1 MWEKFTTT
9 LLRSA
14 CLSFVIRHSSFVIF
28 CKPQMSVSNSIFYF
42 FLMRSILRQIVA
54 VLALVGITSSM
65 VPAAFAVTYTAQAA
79 ADKLAASNYIVN
91 QSGNP
96 AAYRL
101 ADNLLRQEALGVT
114 ATIRGV
120 LTVPLDQY
128 VCQNKFSDV
137 TAASGWVC
145 RTAELS
151 ANAGLTNAANATFR
165 PKANLSRFEALVF
178 ALRAA
183 DLVPSEGLTQAA
195 LIQLG
200 VDNALITSSAG
211 FNATASATRGEFFQ
225 YVVRALDAA
234 ETPELCEIL
243 GTCNPTNPTIPTG
256 GAIGVSLASGTP
268 ASASVADS
276 ANANFTKF
284 NITSGATP
292 TAIST
297 VFVTRTGLST
307 NTMVENIK
315 ILDENGVQV
324 SSTGSLNSNNK
335 AQITFSPA
343 LVVPANT
350 TKAFYIRAGI
360 ANATASGNTVALGIE
375 SAADV
380 VSTATI
386 SGSFPVRGNLMTTL
400 GLDIGTLTIAT
411 DGTVTD
417 SQPNGGDT
425 NVVINKFQLATGS
438 VETVTV
444 KQIAVER
451 QGSASSTDTVNIELF
466 DVSSGQ
472 SVGTVATWDANGL
485 AVFNN
490 LNIILDKGQTKRFE
504 VRADIIGGSGLT
516 VNGDLTD
523 GNDVRVMAM
532 GNTYGFYLTP
542 TVLGGWSGQG
552 ASNQTIQSGTLT
564 VTKSVSTP
572 ASGNISA
579 GNDRHLATFDF
590 QVLGEPMK
598 ITSINIDSTIT
609 GMTYDEITNVKLIN
623 ADTGALIAGPKD
635 LVVTTEDATFTDVVI
650 LPVGTTKVKVTA
662 NLATTVANGET
673 VKIDIDNAATGI
685 VARGMQ
691 SNDSVTPSGAA
702 VAGNTLTV
710 QAGALT
716 AVTNTSPAARSIVK
730 GQQDFIFA
738 TATLSAANSGED
750 VLVSSI
756 VVESTA
762 DVAANNTA
770 SGSED
775 IDNVEL
781 WADLNSGMSARGD
794 IYETKVGDTKQFTG
808 TNDASDLLTFNLT
821 PTITVVKNGAVN
833 IAVIADLSSSAIATD
848 TFAVS
853 IDEDSGDVTASGKD
867 TGSSI
872 TVDPSGSGQAMT
884 VAANGALTVSIDSST
899 PVAGLMLDN
908 ANEHSLTVFRLA
920 ADNTENLDV
929 DSILIT
935 DDGTNGNDV
944 VASYKFYNGATLLG
958 SATPDGDGNAEL
970 FLTDGTLVIPA
981 NDYKLVTVKAVLRD
995 IDGTGFQNGDN
1006 IVVTIDGTG
1015 SDDVQSTGLAS
1026 GSAVDS
1032 DDTAVDGNSMVAYE
1046 AYPVVAFVADA
1057 GIGSAVT
1064 LGSNQLLAKIGLTN
1078 SGNKDV
1084 TFQSGDTNRFDVQ
1097 LQVVG
1102 DDTDTATETVTL
1114 KDQDGTTLDTATF
1127 SSATAGSGQLDFN
1140 MSSVGAAVGTT
1151 IPAGQTKYFYIY
1163 ADTSDLEDNGDVI
1176 QVWLDDTAADLT
1188 FGIGGTGTYAVG
1200 NVIFRGDIYG
1210 PVLSRSI

>member
-1 MWEKFTTT
+1 MKY
-9 LLRSA
+9 LVSRSI
-14 CLSFVIRHSSFVIF
+14 LFFI
-28 CKPQMSVSNSIFYF
+28 F

-79 ADKLAASNYIVN
+79 ADKLAASEFIVD
-91 QSGNP
+91 QSANP

-101 ADNLLRQEALGVT
+101 ADNLLRQEAVGT
-114 ATIRGV
+114 AANVRGV
-120 LTVPLDQY
+120 LTGTPSSY

-145 RTAELS
+145 RAAEL
-151 ANAGLTNAANATFR
+151 AAAAGITNAANATFR
-165 PKANLSRFEALVF
+165 PKDNLTRFEALVF

-183 DLVPSEGLTQAA
+183 DLITTDGLSQSA

-200 VDNALITSSAG
+200 VDNGLITSAAG
-211 FNATASATRGEFFQ
+211 FNANAAATRGEFFQ
-225 YVVRALDAA
+225 YVARGLDAL
-234 ETPELCEIL
+234 ENPLCDL
-243 GTCNPTNPTIPTG
+243 FDVGCTNPTPTPIPTG
-256 GAIGVSLASGTP
+256 GAVSVSLAPGTP
-268 ASASVADS
+268 VSASVADA

-284 NITSGATP
+284 NITSGSTP

-297 VFVTRTGLST
+297 VFVSRTGLST
-307 NTMVENIK
+307 NSMVENIK

-360 ANATASGNTVALGIE
+360 ANNTASGNTVALGIE
-375 SAADV
+375 SASDV

-386 SGSFPVRGNLMTTL
+386 GGSFPVRGNLMTTL

-417 SQPNGGDT
+417 SQPNGGDKD
-425 NVVINKFQLATGS
+425 VVINKFQLATGS

-472 SVGTVATWDANGL
+472 SVGTVSTWDANGL

-490 LNIILDKGQTKRFE
+490 LNIMLDKGQTKRFE

-523 GNDVRVMAM
+523 GSDVRVQAM

-564 VTKSVSTP
+564 VTKSVTTP

-590 QVLGEPMK
+590 QILGEPMK
-598 ITSINIDSTIT
+598 ITSINIDSTLT
-609 GMTYDEITNVKLIN
+609 GMTFDEVTNVKLIN
-623 ADTGALIAGPKD
+623 ADTGVLIAGPKD
-635 LVVTTEDATFTDVVI
+635 LVTGTEDVTFTDVVI

-662 NLATTVANGET
+662 NIATAVTNGDT
-673 VKIDIDNAATGI
+673 VKIDIDNAAVGI

-702 VAGNTLTV
+702 VAGNVLTV
-710 QAGALT
+710 QAATLT

-730 GQQDFIFA
+730 GQQDHIFA

-762 DVAANNTA
+762 NVAANDTN

-775 IDNVEL
+775 IDNVEI
-781 WADLNSGMSARGD
+781 WADLTSGMSARGD
-794 IYETKVGDTKQFTG
+794 VYETKVSDTKQFTG
-808 TNDASDLLTFNLT
+808 TNDANDLLTFNLT
-821 PTITVVKNGAVN
+821 PTITVVKNGSVN
-833 IAVIADLSSSAIATD
+833 IAVVADLSSSAVATD

-853 IDEDSGDVTASGKD
+853 IDEDAGDVTASGKD

-884 VAANGALTVSIDSST
+884 VAASGTLTTSVDSST

-920 ADNTENLDV
+920 ASNTENLDV

-958 SATPDGDGNAEL
+958 SATPDGDGNAQL

-995 IDGTGFQNGDN
+995 IDGTGFTNGDTL
-1006 IVVTIDGTG
+1006 IATVAAAGDIDT
-1015 SDDVQSTGLAS
+1015 TGLAS
-1026 GSAVDS
+1026 GVAVDQTGTS
-1032 DDTAVDGNSMVAYE
+1032 YDGNAMTAYE
-1046 AYPVVAFVADA
+1046 AYPVVAFVADNS
-1057 GIGSAVT
+1057 IRSAIT
-1064 LGSNQLLAKIGLTN
+1064 LGSNQLIAKIGLTN
-1078 SGNKDV
+1078 AGNKDV
-1084 TFQSGDTNRFDVQ
+1084 TFQSGDTNLFSVQ

-1102 DDTDTATETVTL
+1102 DDTDTATETLTL
-1114 KDQDGTTLDTATF
+1114 KDQDGTTLDTATY
-1127 SSATAGSGQLDFN
+1127 SSATAGSGQKDFD

-1188 FGIGGTGTYAVG
+1188 FGIGGTGTFAAG
-1200 NVIFRGDIYG
+1200 DILFRGDIYG

>member
-1 MWEKFTTT
+1 MIIFSPQNIINKSISFIFA
-9 LLRSA
+9 L
-14 CLSFVIRHSSFVIF
+14 LSFLFVL
-28 CKPQMSVSNSIFYF
+28 PQMSVSNSIFYF

-54 VLALVGITSSM
+54 VLALVGITTSM
-65 VPAAFAVTYTAQAA
+65 VPAAFAATYTAQAA
-79 ADKLAASNYIVN
+79 ADKLAASNFIVD
-91 QSGNP
+91 QSANP

-101 ADNLLRQEALGVT
+101 ADNLLRQEAVGTAANVLG
-114 ATIRGV
+114 I

-145 RTAELS
+145 RAAELA
-151 ANAGLTNAANATFR
+151 ANAGLTNAANSTFR
-165 PKANLSRFEALVF
+165 PKDNLTRFEALVF

-183 DLVPSEGLTQAA
+183 GLVPSNGLTQSA

-200 VDNALITSSAG
+200 VDNGLITSSAG
-211 FNATASATRGEFFQ
+211 FNSNASATRGEFFQ
-225 YVVRALDAA
+225 YVVRGLDAS

-256 GAIGVSLASGTP
+256 GAIGVSLAAGTP
-268 ASASVADS
+268 ASASVADA

-284 NITSGATP
+284 NLSAGSTP
-292 TAIST
+292 AAIST
-297 VFVTRTGLST
+297 LFVTRTGLST
-307 NTMVENIK
+307 NSMVENIK

-324 SSTGSLNSNNK
+324 SSTGSLNANNK

-343 LVVPANT
+343 LVIPANT

-380 VSTATI
+380 ISTATI
-386 SGSFPVRGNLMTTL
+386 SGAFPVRGNQMTTL
-400 GLDIGTLTIAT
+400 GLDIGSVTVDE

-425 NVVINKFQLATGS
+425 DVVINKFQLVAGS
-438 VETVTV
+438 VEAVTV

-472 SVGTVATWDANGL
+472 SVGTVATWDANDL

-490 LNIILDKGQTKRFE
+490 LNIVLDKGQTKRFE
-504 VRADIIGGSGLT
+504 VRVDIIGGSGLT

-523 GNDVRVMAM
+523 GNDVRVQVM
-532 GNTYGFYLTP
+532 GNTYGFYITP
-542 TVLGGWSGQG
+542 TNSMTNGMG

-564 VTKSVSTP
+564 IAKSVSTP
-572 ASGNISA
+572 AAGNISA
-579 GNDRHLATFDF
+579 GSDRHLATFDF

-598 ITSINIDSTIT
+598 LTAMKLDVALGT
-609 GMTYDEITNVKLIN
+609 MTFGEVTNVKLTN

-635 LVVTTEDATFTDVVI
+635 LDAGAEVAFTDVVI

-662 NLATTVANGET
+662 NINSSVSNGDTINVAYDDPSTTT
-673 VKIDIDNAATGI
+673 T
-685 VARGMQ
+685 ARGMT
-691 SNDSVTPSGAA
+691 SNDSVTPSPASDVSA
-702 VAGNTLTV
+702 NTLTV
-710 QAGALT
+710 QAATLT

-738 TATLSAANSGED
+738 TASLSAANSGED
-750 VLVSSI
+750 VLVSAL

-762 DVAANNTA
+762 DVAADDTN

-775 IDNVEL
+775 IDNVEI

-794 IYETKVGDTKQFTG
+794 VYETKVGDTKQFTG
-808 TNDASDLLTFNLT
+808 TNDGDATLSFNLN
-821 PTITVVKNGAVN
+821 PTLTVAKNATVN
-833 IAVIADLSSSAIATD
+833 IAVIADLSSSAVATD
-848 TFAVS
+848 TFAIS
-853 IDEDSGDVTASGKD
+853 LDTDAGDVTASGKD

-872 TVDPSGSGQAMT
+872 SVTPSGAGQAMT
-884 VAANGALTVSIDSST
+884 VAAAGTLTVSVDSST

-908 ANEHSLTVFRLA
+908 ANEHSATVFRLA
-920 ADNTENLDV
+920 ANNTEDLDV
-929 DSILIT
+929 DSIKIT

-958 SATPDGDGNAEL
+958 SATPDGSGNAEL
-970 FLTDGTLVIPA
+970 FLVDGALVIPA

-1006 IVVTIDGTG
+1006 IVVTIAAAG
-1015 SDDVQSTGLAS
+1015 DVDTTGLAS

-1032 DDTAVDGNSMVAYE
+1032 TQTSVDGNSMVAYE
-1046 AYPVVAFVADA
+1046 AYPVVTFAAD
-1057 GIGSAVT
+1057 GSIGSAIT
-1064 LGSNQLLAKIGLTN
+1064 LGANQLVAKLGVTN

-1084 TFQSGDTNRFDVQ
+1084 TFQSGDTNLLSVQ
-1097 LQVVG
+1097 IQTVG
-1102 DDTDTATETVTL
+1102 DDTDTGNQTVTL
-1114 KDQDGTTLDTATF
+1114 KDQDGITLDTGVID
-1127 SSATAGSGQLDFN
+1127 SATGVTQVDFN
-1140 MSSVGAAVGTT
+1140 MSSVGATVGTT

-1163 ADTSDLEDNGDVI
+1163 VDTSDLEDNGDVI

-1188 FGIGGTGTYAVG
+1188 FGINGTGTYAIG
-1200 NVIFRGDIYG
+1200 NIIFRGDVYG
-1210 PVLSRSI
+1210 PVLSRSV

>member
-1 MWEKFTTT
+1 
-9 LLRSA
+9 
-14 CLSFVIRHSSFVIF
+14 
-28 CKPQMSVSNSIFYF
+28 
-42 FLMRSILRQIVA
+42 MRSILRQIVA

-65 VPAAFAVTYTAQAA
+65 VPAAFAMTYTAQAA

-91 QSGNP
+91 QSANP

-165 PKANLSRFEALVF
+165 PTANLSRFEALVF

-183 DLVPSEGLTQAA
+183 DLVPSEGLSQSA

-200 VDNALITSSAG
+200 VDNGLITSSAG

-268 ASASVADS
+268 ASASVADA

-292 TAIST
+292 TAVST
-297 VFVTRTGLST
+297 LFVTRTGLST
-307 NTMVENIK
+307 NSMVENIK

-350 TKAFYIRAGI
+350 TRSFYIRAGI
-360 ANATASGNTVALGIE
+360 ADGTASGNTVALGIE

-380 VSTATI
+380 ISTATI

-411 DGTVTD
+411 DGTVID

-425 NVVINKFQLATGS
+425 DVVINKFQLAAGS

-472 SVGTVATWDANGL
+472 TVGTVSTWDANSL

-490 LNIILDKGQTKRFE
+490 LNIVLDKGQTKRFE
-504 VRADIIGGSGLT
+504 VRVDVIGGSGLT

-523 GNDVRVMAM
+523 GSDVRVQAM

-542 TVLGGWSGQG
+542 TILGGWNGLG
-552 ASNQTIQSGTLT
+552 ASNQTVQSGTLT

-572 ASGNISA
+572 AAGNISA

-590 QVLGEPMK
+590 QILGEPMK
-598 ITSINIDSTIT
+598 ITSIEINSTLT
-609 GMTYDEITNVKLIN
+609 GMTYDEVTNVKLIN

-635 LVVTTEDATFTDVVI
+635 LIADGSATYTDVVI
-650 LPVGTTKVKVTA
+650 LPVGTTKVKVTG
-662 NLATTVANGET
+662 NIATSVQNGET
-673 VKIDIDNAATGI
+673 VKIDIDNAATEI
-685 VARGMQ
+685 VARGMT
-691 SNDSVTPSGAA
+691 SNDSVTPAGAA
-702 VAGNTLTV
+702 VAGNVLTV
-710 QAGALT
+710 QAATLT
-716 AVTNTSPAARSIVK
+716 AVTNTSPAARSIVV

-750 VLVSSI
+750 VLVSAI
-756 VVESTA
+756 TVENTVTVDEGTDSGGE
-762 DVAANNTA
+762 DV
-770 SGSED
+770 
-775 IDNVEL
+775 DNVEI

-794 IYETKVGDTKQFTG
+794 VYETKVSDTKQFTG
-808 TNDASDLLTFNLT
+808 TSAGDASLSFNLT
-821 PTITVVKNGAVN
+821 PTVTVLKNGSVN
-833 IAVIADLSSSAIATD
+833 VAIVADLSSSAEEND
-848 TFAVS
+848 TFSVS
-853 IDEDSGDVTASGKD
+853 VDAVTASGKD

-872 TVDPSGSGQAMT
+872 TVTPAGDGQAMT
-884 VAANGALTVSIDSST
+884 VALGGTLTISVDSST

-908 ANEHSLTVFRLA
+908 ANEHSTTVFRLA
-920 ADNTENLDV
+920 ANNTENLDV
-929 DSILIT
+929 DSIKIT

-958 SATPDGDGNAEL
+958 SATPDGSGNAEL
-970 FLTDGTLVIPA
+970 FLTDGALVIPA

-1006 IVVTIDGTG
+1006 IVVTIDAAG
-1015 SDDVQSTGLAS
+1015 DVDTTGLAS
-1026 GSAVDS
+1026 GAAVDS
-1032 DDTAVDGNSMVAYE
+1032 TQTSVDGNSMIAYE
-1046 AYPVVAFVADA
+1046 AYPVVTFAAD
-1057 GIGSAVT
+1057 GSIGSAIT
-1064 LGSNQLLAKIGLTN
+1064 LGANQLVAKLGVTN

-1084 TFQSGDTNRFDVQ
+1084 TFQDGDNNNVSIQVQ
-1097 LQVVG
+1097 TVG
-1102 DDTDTATETVTL
+1102 DDTDTGDQTVTL
-1114 KDQDGTTLDTATF
+1114 KDQDGITLDTSVIT
-1127 SSATAGSGQLDFN
+1127 SATGVTQLDFD
-1140 MSSVGAAVGTT
+1140 MSSVGATVGTT

-1163 ADTSDLEDNGDVI
+1163 VDTSDLEDNGDVI
-1176 QVWLDDTAADLT
+1176 QVWLDDTAADLD
-1188 FGIGGTGTYAVG
+1188 FGINGAGSYEIG
-1200 NVIFRGDIYG
+1200 NIIFRGDIYG
-1210 PVLSRSI
+1210 PVLSRSV